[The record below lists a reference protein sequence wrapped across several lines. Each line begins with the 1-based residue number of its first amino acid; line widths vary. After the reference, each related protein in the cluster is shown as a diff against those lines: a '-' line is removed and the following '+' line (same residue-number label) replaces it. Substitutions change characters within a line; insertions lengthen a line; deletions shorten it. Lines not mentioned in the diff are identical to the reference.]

1 MLCVDFDE
9 SGETLEI
16 NLKKL
21 RRRSLSVFLFMLKGE
36 FLFFL
41 DLDFKTSIKI
51 ELRLFLKTDKSQLKR
66 KDIF

>member
-9 SGETLEI
+9 SGEILEI

-36 FLFFL
+36 LLFFL
-41 DLDFKTSIKI
+41 DLDFKTSIMK
-51 ELRLFLKTDKSQLKR
+51 L
-66 KDIF
+66 DIKLVWL

>member
-1 MLCVDFDE
+1 LILRAMLCVDFDK

-21 RRRSLSVFLFMLKGE
+21 RKRSLSVFLFMLKGE

-41 DLDFKTSIKI
+41 ILIS
-51 ELRLFLKTDKSQLKR
+51 RQV
-66 KDIF
+66 